1 MNDFSKRFIER
12 QDWFCYYGINKIDIS
27 IGILE
32 HCTGTKALK
41 YGEILKLMSKENI
54 ENLRQYSIKNL
65 MHIVRAYG
73 IEEDKNKIVQLI
85 SEKMDNNEV
94 FYTEEN
100 MAEVFLKQISIS
112 NSEFFNIGKELQE
125 KVKANILERREA
137 LRGTSCDEIV
147 RHFTMFT
154 DMSNFLAYYEQGT
167 FTEEKIETL
176 KKAIQENPKALVHTN
191 FSIFKDEI
199 YGTFGEDFI
208 LYALKFPNLSMQLDI
223 LSKANPNLLQIIA
236 NQVNSKN
243 DLRDNVDLV
252 NQLVKYCT
260 INCYEINLD
269 EITEKTTANLIDSA
283 LRNNKSKRDIKI
295 ISVPYSENYES
306 DLEELFKEEYERATD
321 YIDVEDSHKQLL
333 PKKETKLDI
342 MKNLYLNKYFSMS
355 LKETKTIIEM
365 YGQDIDKI
373 DSAKGQ
379 ELISGLK
386 K

>member
-1 MNDFSKRFIER
+1 ME
-12 QDWFCYYGINKIDIS
+12 
-27 IGILE
+27 L
-32 HCTGTKALK
+32 
-41 YGEILKLMSKENI
+41 
-54 ENLRQYSIKNL
+54 
-65 MHIVRAYG
+65 
-73 IEEDKNKIVQLI
+73 EEDKNKIVQLI

-260 INCYEINLD
+260 NNCYEINLD

>member
-1 MNDFSKRFIER
+1 M
-12 QDWFCYYGINKIDIS
+12 
-27 IGILE
+27 
-32 HCTGTKALK
+32 
-41 YGEILKLMSKENI
+41 
-54 ENLRQYSIKNL
+54 
-65 MHIVRAYG
+65 
-73 IEEDKNKIVQLI
+73 
-85 SEKMDNNEV
+85 
-94 FYTEEN
+94 
-100 MAEVFLKQISIS
+100 
-112 NSEFFNIGKELQE
+112 
-125 KVKANILERREA
+125 
-137 LRGTSCDEIV
+137 
-147 RHFTMFT
+147 
-154 DMSNFLAYYEQGT
+154 AYYEQGT

-260 INCYEINLD
+260 NNCYEINLD